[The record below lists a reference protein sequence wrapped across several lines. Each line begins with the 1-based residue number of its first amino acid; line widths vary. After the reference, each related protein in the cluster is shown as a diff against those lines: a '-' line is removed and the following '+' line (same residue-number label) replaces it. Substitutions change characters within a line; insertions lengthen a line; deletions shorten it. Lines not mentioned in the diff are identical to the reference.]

1 MGGPIVHRRLFVH
14 NAASMLNLRFLNTNS
29 ELYAVCMISLTRA
42 LGVLGENCLVLP
54 GFFLFTTR
62 NHVYNT
68 QSCYLD
74 NASLL
79 CKDYH

>member
-1 MGGPIVHRRLFVH
+1 MGGPIVHRRLFIH

-54 GFFLFTTR
+54 GFLF
-62 NHVYNT
+62 VYDSK
-68 QSCYLD
+68 SCLQYAIVLFR
-74 NASLL
+74 
-79 CKDYH
+79 